1 MGQRM
6 ANVAKSIRADSRLRG
21 NNPSCGGGNDW
32 DRPCELLVGT
42 QAMKGDL
49 GFADVGLAPQHE
61 GGSRVG
67 PRTTPTAVGCEAA
80 ASSQD
85 AYPIPDTDLDSLNE
99 VLSHETARNTI
110 TNYRAQWRN
119 FLVWALGKGIQALPA
134 SPAQVAAYL
143 AARIDR
149 HGHKPATLRAAAS
162 AIGFIHRTAGLDD
175 PCASQQVK
183 RTLRSAT
190 RKAGSSQKQAEAL
203 TTEALAAILTTACKP
218 RRGRGGR
225 LESPQTA
232 TRRGNLDI
240 AIIRL
245 MRDAMLRVSEAAA
258 LIWRDVGVEPD
269 GTGRLLI
276 RRSKTDTAGE
286 GAVAFVS
293 APTMESLKLIRERSV
308 EADSVFGLQP
318 NQIAVRIKKAAE
330 AAGLGDGFSG
340 HSPRVGMARDLA
352 RAGVELPRLMTA
364 GRWRS
369 PAMPAHYI
377 RNETAGRGAVAQLY
391 GFNRGLA

>member
-6 ANVAKSIRADSRLRG
+6 PNVGESIRAGSDLPG
-21 NNPSCGGGNDW
+21 NNPLCSGGNDRE
-32 DRPCELLVGT
+32 RPREPLVGT
-42 QAMKGDL
+42 QAMRGGL
-49 GFADVGLAPQHE
+49 WFADVGLARQSE
-61 GGSRVG
+61 GGSGVST
-67 PRTTPTAVGCEAA
+67 RTTPTAVGSEAT

-85 AYPIPDTDLDSLNE
+85 AYPMPDIDLDSLNA
-99 VLSHETARNTI
+99 VLSHETARSTI
-110 TNYRAQWRN
+110 ANYRAQWRN
-119 FLVWALGKGIQALPA
+119 FLVWALDKGIQALPA

-149 HGHKPATLRAAAS
+149 HGHKPATLRTAAS
-162 AIGFIHRTAGLDD
+162 AIGFIHRTAGLED
-175 PCASQQVK
+175 PCASQEVK
-183 RTLRSAT
+183 RTLRSAA
-190 RKAGSSQKQAEAL
+190 RKAGISQRQAEAL
-203 TTEALAAILTTACKP
+203 TAEALGAILTTACDP
-218 RRGRGGR
+218 RRSRGGR
-225 LESPQTA
+225 FESPQTA

-240 AIIRL
+240 AVIRL
-245 MRDAMLRVSEAAA
+245 MRDAMLRISEAAA
-258 LIWRDVGVEPD
+258 LIWRDIGTEPD

-276 RRSKTDTAGE
+276 RRSKTDVAGE

-293 APTMESLKLIRERSV
+293 VPTMESLRLIREGAV
-308 EADSVFGLQP
+308 DTGSVFGLQP
-318 NQIAVRIKKAAE
+318 NQIAMRIKKAAE

-352 RAGVELPRLMTA
+352 RAGIELPRLMTA

-391 GFNRGLA
+391 GFSRGFA